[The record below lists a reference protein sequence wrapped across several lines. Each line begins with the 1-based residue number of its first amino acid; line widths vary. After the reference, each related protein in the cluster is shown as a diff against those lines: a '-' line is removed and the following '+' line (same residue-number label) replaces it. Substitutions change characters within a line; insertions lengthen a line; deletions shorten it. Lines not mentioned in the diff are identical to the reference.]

1 MVGSCRRILNDY
13 VLLADLVAVFHG
25 AYIAFVVGGLALIV
39 VGVVERWQ
47 WTRAFWFRVAHFAAI
62 VFVCAEQIAR
72 RACPLTTL
80 ESRLRMAGGEVEYSR
95 DFVGYWV
102 DRLIFWDYSPRFFS
116 VVYVVFGLL
125 IAVAFVLAPPKLP
138 RWKRRAGLH
147 SADSGAL
154 R

>member
-1 MVGSCRRILNDY
+1 MNAY
-13 VLLADLVAVFHG
+13 ALLADVVAVFHG
-25 AYIAFVVGGLALIV
+25 AYIAFVVGGFALIV
-39 VGVVERWQ
+39 VGVVERWR

>member
-62 VFVCAEQIAR
+62 VFVCAEEV
-72 RACPLTTL
+72 TG
-80 ESRLRMAGGEVEYSR
+80 RLREDSM
-95 DFVGYWV
+95 
-102 DRLIFWDYSPRFFS
+102 
-116 VVYVVFGLL
+116 
-125 IAVAFVLAPPKLP
+125 
-138 RWKRRAGLH
+138 KRR
-147 SADSGAL
+147 
-154 R
+154 